1 MGRIQEAGRGEAM
14 IIALITALV
23 VIIICAG
30 LYALVS
36 ELRENEQRELIK
48 AQREYIRS
56 LEHQI
61 NRMWERN
68 D

>member
-1 MGRIQEAGRGEAM
+1 M

-30 LYALVS
+30 LYAFVS
-36 ELRENEQRELIK
+36 ELRENEQRKLIE

-61 NRMWERN
+61 NRMREGN
-68 D
+68 K

>member
-1 MGRIQEAGRGEAM
+1 MGRIQEAGGGEAM
-14 IIALITALV
+14 IIALIITLV
-23 VIIICAG
+23 IIIICAG

-36 ELRENEQRELIK
+36 ELRENEQRKLIE

-61 NRMWERN
+61 NRMREGN
-68 D
+68 K

>member
-1 MGRIQEAGRGEAM
+1 M
-14 IIALITALV
+14 IIALIITLV

-36 ELRENEQRELIK
+36 ELRENEQRKLIE

-61 NRMWERN
+61 NREGN
-68 D
+68 K